1 MYVVMDMSTGKV
13 IADEF
18 GAFEDEV
25 LNAEWIAP
33 GLQTLVQEAQAK
45 GLQLRN
51 TYAPEQ
57 HELDVDA
64 FLGKMYR
71 VQT

>member
-1 MYVVMDMSTGKV
+1 MLMVMEMSTGKV

-18 GAFEDEV
+18 GDFEDEV
-25 LNAEWIAP
+25 LNAGWIAP
-33 GLQTLVQEAQAK
+33 GLQAGLQAELAT

-51 TYAPEQ
+51 TRAPEQ

-64 FLGKMYR
+64 FLGMMYR

>member
-33 GLQTLVQEAQAK
+33 SLPTSVHAERTP
-45 GLQLRN
+45 GLQLHN
-51 TYAPEQ
+51 ISAPEQ

-64 FLGKMYR
+64 FLGLMYR
-71 VQT
+71 VQS

>member
-1 MYVVMDMSTGKV
+1 MLMVMEMSTGKV

-25 LNAEWIAP
+25 LNAEWIPPNLQSQAQVGLSM
-33 GLQTLVQEAQAK
+33 GLQQHNNRV
-45 GLQLRN
+45 
-51 TYAPEQ
+51 PEQ
-57 HELDVDA
+57 HDVDVDA
-64 FLGKMYR
+64 FLGMMYR

>member
-1 MYVVMDMSTGKV
+1 MLMVMEMSTGKV

-18 GAFEDEV
+18 GDFEDEV
-25 LNAEWIAP
+25 LNAGWIAP
-33 GLQTLVQEAQAK
+33 GLQAGLQAELAT

-51 TYAPEQ
+51 ARAPEQ

-64 FLGKMYR
+64 FLGMMYR

>member
-1 MYVVMDMSTGKV
+1 MLMVMEMSTGKV

-18 GAFEDEV
+18 GDFEDEV
-25 LNAEWIAP
+25 LNAGWIAP
-33 GLQTLVQEAQAK
+33 GLQAGLQAELVT

-51 TYAPEQ
+51 TRAPEQ
-57 HELDVDA
+57 HDFDVDA
-64 FLGKMYR
+64 FLGMMYR